1 MILENAVKSH
11 ACGKIID
18 CTVIKRES
26 TETKQL
32 NFLPILLCFIVL
44 VIKIKII
51 VIIIIIIIIAF
62 IIITTTT
69 IIITTIIFT
78 LAC

>member
-51 VIIIIIIIIAF
+51 VIIIIIIAF

>member
-1 MILENAVKSH
+1 MILENAVKSY

-18 CTVIKRES
+18 CAVMKHES

-44 VIKIKII
+44 VIKII
-51 VIIIIIIIIAF
+51 VVVIIIAF

-69 IIITTIIFT
+69 TITIIITTTIIFT
-78 LAC
+78 LAG